1 MNESCYR
8 LGEFVKAF
16 WEAIGDSFGGGR
28 KRRKF
33 LLVFIGVLCKNGSVV
48 WLSLDFLFCTEDDVM
63 KANSF
68 FSRSL
73 APGLVLASILL
84 LSGASAFAAD
94 KINLIYTARVMSQAY
109 PWMAQDLGL
118 FKKYDLDVPVV
129 FVTPGAPSVAAIL
142 SGDSEI
148 AVIGAASITRPWVQ
162 GNKDPVFV
170 GEIKSLLTHSI
181 IAKPDIKR
189 PEQLKGKRIGVSR
202 IGSNPHYFAVQ
213 ALRHFGIDSREVS
226 YIQAGGAPE
235 TLAALVAQGID
246 AAVLT
251 VPTDAQALK
260 LGYHY
265 VVYGPDLKIAYAATT
280 LITRRSI
287 IAKRGPVI
295 GRFMRAMAEA
305 AKIMHTDKDLTFK
318 ILGKYL
324 RIDDRTLLDASYNV
338 EIKALEPRLA
348 LKHEGI
354 QSTLDEIAPTEPR
367 AKTVKP
373 QEMIDTRYLDE
384 MEKSGFFDQ
393 IWGGKR

>member
-1 MNESCYR
+1 MRRNGIHSISCA
-8 LGEFVKAF
+8 GE
-16 WEAIGDSFGGGR
+16 
-28 KRRKF
+28 
-33 LLVFIGVLCKNGSVV
+33 
-48 WLSLDFLFCTEDDVM
+48 
-63 KANSF
+63 
-68 FSRSL
+68 
-73 APGLVLASILL
+73 ILL
-84 LSGASAFAAD
+84 MSIGLLLAAQVFAAD
-94 KINLIYTARVMSQAY
+94 KINLIYTARVMSQSY
-109 PWMAQDLGL
+109 PWIAQEAGL

-129 FVTPGAPSVAAIL
+129 FVTPGAPAVAAIL
-142 SGDSEI
+142 SGDSEV

-170 GEIKSLLTHSI
+170 GGIKSLLTHSL
-181 IAKPDIKR
+181 IAKTDIKR

-213 ALRHFGIDSREVS
+213 ALRHFNIDAREVS
-226 YIQAGGAPE
+226 FIQAGGAPE

-287 IAKRGPVI
+287 MAKRSPVI
-295 GRFMRAMAEA
+295 GRFMRAMAES
-305 AKIMHTDKDLTFK
+305 AKIMHTDKEYVYK
-318 ILGKYL
+318 ILEKYL
-324 RIDDRTLLDASYNV
+324 RIDDRKLLEASYNV

-348 LKHEGI
+348 MKQEGF

-373 QEMIDTRYLDE
+373 AEMIDTRYLDD
-384 MEKSGFFDQ
+384 MEKGGFFEQ
-393 IWGGKR
+393 IWGSKR